1 MNTKISKNE
10 KEKTKIEQIYSQYY
24 KLLLYIAMEMLHDQ
38 IIAEDAVHEAF
49 VKIIKNI
56 GKINLDKPKE
66 TKRYIVVIIERTCL
80 DILRKQKRQ
89 VEISLDALN
98 VYGEFADETN
108 HIECIHEVT
117 LLKQILDKMPELT
130 RNIFQLK
137 YGSGYDNS
145 EIAKMLHITE
155 ITVRQRIL
163 RGKREIKKNLR
174 KEGIIL

>member
-80 DILRKQKRQ
+80 DIL
-89 VEISLDALN
+89 SD
-98 VYGEFADETN
+98 G
-108 HIECIHEVT
+108 T
-117 LLKQILDKMPELT
+117 LW
-130 RNIFQLK
+130 
-137 YGSGYDNS
+137 
-145 EIAKMLHITE
+145 
-155 ITVRQRIL
+155 
-163 RGKREIKKNLR
+163 
-174 KEGIIL
+174 